1 VARVRRAAERWGAR
15 FLRRVF
21 TPGELADCGV
31 GAGEPRYQS
40 LAARWAAKEAA
51 AKALGAG
58 LSGLGA
64 GAGGLERGRSG
75 RLHFHELEVAREP
88 GGRPAMRL
96 HGGAAAL
103 AAGLGIAE
111 LALSLS
117 HSGAH
122 AIASVVGLGAGRRP
136 GGDSVE

>member
-1 VARVRRAAERWGAR
+1 VARVRRAAERWGQR
-15 FLRRVF
+15 FLGRVF

-31 GAGEPRYQS
+31 GAGAPRYQS

-64 GAGGLERGRSG
+64 GAGELERASSG

-88 GGRPAMRL
+88 DGRPALRL

-103 AAGLGIAE
+103 AARRGIAE

-117 HSGAH
+117 HSGEH

-136 GGDSVE
+136 GADRVE